1 MIVAHLGQGQCGGVK
16 EEETD
21 GEGKEETEGEE
32 GEDSASAIKL

>member
-1 MIVAHLGQGQCGGVK
+1 MIVAHLKRTMWGVK